1 MDMTLIVEDTGAV
14 LEFERLLLHSK
25 WQEEENKVVNTKS
38 GPHKKKSTQKEVH
51 TTTNTSDNRHVVTT
65 LDA

>member
-25 WQEEENKVVNTKS
+25 WQEEEKKVVNRK
-38 GPHKKKSTQKEVH
+38 VH
-51 TTTNTSDNRHVVTT
+51 TQRSPHNNKHKRQQACRDHT
-65 LDA
+65 

>member
-25 WQEEENKVVNTKS
+25 WQEEKRKWSTQKVVHTKRS
-38 GPHKKKSTQKEVH
+38 PHKKKPTQQQTQA
-51 TTTNTSDNRHVVTT
+51 TTGMS
-65 LDA
+65 